1 MGSWSADVWVID
13 AVSPQVWAFRGMGQE
28 RFHRAPY
35 LDLQVPLHDNGTR
48 KMVARGVIVI
58 DSTHRSH
65 LHR

>member
-1 MGSWSADVWVID
+1 MYGLLTQFPPRYGLSGAWVRRGS
-13 AVSPQVWAFRGMGQE
+13 R
-28 RFHRAPY
+28 HRAPC

-58 DSTHRSH
+58 DSSHRSH